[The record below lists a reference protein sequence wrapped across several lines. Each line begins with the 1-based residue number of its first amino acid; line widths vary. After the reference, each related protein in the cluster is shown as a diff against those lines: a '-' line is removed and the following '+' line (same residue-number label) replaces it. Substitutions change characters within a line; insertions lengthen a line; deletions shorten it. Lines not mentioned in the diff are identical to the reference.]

1 MPKTRHDLVNRA
13 LAELGVVGAGQT
25 ASAEDFDEIDKA
37 VAPVMSDLA
46 TRDIWVW
53 GDPDAYDDDAFD
65 HLAVLLANARAR
77 AFGALPDEQKR
88 LLAEQRLRGL
98 KPTILSGRT
107 QEIEYF

>member
-1 MPKTRHDLVNRA
+1 MSKTRIELVNRA
-13 LAELGVVGAGQT
+13 LSELGVVGAGQT
-25 ASAEDFDEIDKA
+25 AAAEDFEVIDQA
-37 VAPVMSDLA
+37 VPPVMGDLA

-77 AFGALPDEQKR
+77 AFGAPPDEQKR
-88 LLAEQRLRGL
+88 LLAEARLRGL

>member
-1 MPKTRHDLVNRA
+1 MTKTRNELVIRA
-13 LAELGVVGAGQT
+13 LKELGVVGSGQT
-25 ASAEDFDEIDKA
+25 AEAEDFDEIDKA
-37 VAPVMSDLA
+37 VEPVMSDLA

-53 GDPDAYDDDAFD
+53 GDPDQYDDDAFD

-77 AFGALPDEQKR
+77 AFGAQPDEQKR
-88 LLAEQRLRGL
+88 LMAELRLRGL